1 MQRFQPSLLQGKTQC
16 EVAGEQ
22 LPTAALTS
30 ARPKTDGDVK
40 TPRKRLVSPQEREG
54 RPTHVVSSPPP
65 PPRQKQKHV
74 RKLDSETRSVKCF
87 AEGCAPLDSAS
98 KVVENIAL

>member
-16 EVAGEQ
+16 EVVGEQ

-65 PPRQKQKHV
+65 
-74 RKLDSETRSVKCF
+74 RK
-87 AEGCAPLDSAS
+87 AEAR
-98 KVVENIAL
+98 